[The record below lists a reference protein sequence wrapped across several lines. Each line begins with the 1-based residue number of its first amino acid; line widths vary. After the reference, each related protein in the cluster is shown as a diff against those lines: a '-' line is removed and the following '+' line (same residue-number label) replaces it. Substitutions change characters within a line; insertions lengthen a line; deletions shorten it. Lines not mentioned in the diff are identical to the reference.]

1 MNIQELIDIILASK
15 GDYFKIFDKWCY
27 SYNLENLSCSNETR
41 TFKSE
46 NVVLQLTDQEPLW
59 KIHQSLY
66 KNKHYCQST
75 IYNLDGIYLIVS
87 PVHQI
92 FLDTSE
98 IRENK
103 NTITKAFVL
112 GMISCFEEFFINQ
125 ENYTLSAQEML
136 INSYTV
142 IANSLGD
149 TDLANVFDDMI
160 FFLKMG
166 YSCDFKIENFLI
178 DKDTGE
184 ILFWDVLYI

>member
-41 TFKSE
+41 TFKSDDI
-46 NVVLQLTDQEPLW
+46 VLQLTDQEPLW
-59 KIHQSLY
+59 KIHQSLCE
-66 KNKHYCQST
+66 NKHYCKST
-75 IYNLDGIYLIVS
+75 IYNLDGLYLIIS

-92 FLDTSE
+92 LLDTNE
-98 IRENK
+98 VAENK
-103 NTITKAFVL
+103 NVVTKAFVL

-136 INSYTV
+136 INSYAV
-142 IANSLGD
+142 IADSLGD
-149 TDLANVFDDMI
+149 TDLANAFDDMV
-160 FFLKMG
+160 FFLRMG
-166 YSCDFKIENFLI
+166 YSCDFKIENFLT
-178 DKDTGE
+178 DKDTEE